1 MHIHPADLQAQHP
14 LERTPNLEKILDNL
28 GRILL
33 TLWLQEKDAKEQLGD
48 EVFIGLE
55 DKLRTVFKNMG
66 DVILNINQNAIIPQS
81 DAEQQLDM
89 VSGPQG

>member
-1 MHIHPADLQAQHP
+1 M
-14 LERTPNLEKILDNL
+14 
-28 GRILL
+28 

-48 EVFIGLE
+48 EVFVGLE
-55 DKLRTVFKNMG
+55 DKLRTVFKSMG

-89 VSGPQG
+89 ISGPQG